1 MTLFAA
7 ENIIL
12 QYPGRPAPVFRD
24 LSLTIRGE
32 ESLRLSGPSGTGKT
46 SLMRVIAG
54 LERPTSG
61 RILLRPRRIGMAF
74 AEPRL
79 LPDLSAIEN
88 LLFIA
93 PMARAEASAMLAGL
107 EMAALQDASADSLSK
122 GQAQRVA
129 LIRALLIRPEILLLD
144 EALGGL
150 DMETWQTAR
159 DLILTQRARTGFA
172 LVEISHD
179 PARLIMPEA
188 RVMSFRPVPDV
199 TQL

>member
-7 ENIIL
+7 DTIGL
-12 QYPGRPAPVFRD
+12 QYPGRAGPVFHD
-24 LSLTIRGE
+24 LSLTIRKG
-32 ESLRLSGPSGTGKT
+32 ESLGLSGPSGMGKT

-61 RILLRPRRIGMAF
+61 RIPIRPRRIGMAF

-79 LPDLSAIEN
+79 LPRLSAMEN
-88 LLFIA
+88 LSFIA
-93 PMARAEASAMLAGL
+93 PKARAEGRAMLTAL
-107 EMAALQDASADSLSK
+107 KMAALQDASADSLSK

-150 DMETWQTAR
+150 DMATWQNAR
-159 DLILTQRARTGFA
+159 DLILAKRDRDGFA

-179 PARLIMPEA
+179 PARRIMPEA
-188 RVMSFRPVPDV
+188 RAISF
-199 TQL
+199 T

>member
-7 ENIIL
+7 DTIGL
-12 QYPGRPAPVFRD
+12 HYPGRSDPVFRA
-24 LSLTIRGE
+24 LSLTIRKG
-32 ESLRLSGPSGTGKT
+32 ESLGLSGPSGTGKT

-61 RILLRPRRIGMAF
+61 RIPIRPRRIGMAF

-79 LPDLSAIEN
+79 LPRLSAMEN
-88 LLFIA
+88 LSFIA
-93 PMARAEASAMLAGL
+93 PKARAEGCAMLTAL
-107 EMAALQDASADSLSK
+107 KMAALQDASADSLSK

-150 DMETWQTAR
+150 DMATWQSAR
-159 DLILTQRARTGFA
+159 DLILAKRDRDGFA

-179 PARLIMPEA
+179 PARRIMPEA
-188 RVMSFRPVPDV
+188 RAISFP
-199 TQL
+199 

>member
-7 ENIIL
+7 DTIGL
-12 QYPGRPAPVFRD
+12 QYPGRPGPVFHD
-24 LSLTIRGE
+24 LSLTIRKG
-32 ESLRLSGPSGTGKT
+32 ESLGLSGPSGTGKT

-61 RILLRPRRIGMAF
+61 RISIRPRRIGMAF

-79 LPDLSAIEN
+79 LPRLSAMEN
-88 LLFIA
+88 LSFIA
-93 PMARAEASAMLAGL
+93 PKARAEGCAMLTAL
-107 EMAALQDASADSLSK
+107 KMAALQDASADSLSK

-150 DMETWQTAR
+150 DMATWQSAR
-159 DLILTQRARTGFA
+159 DLILAKRDRDGFA

-179 PARLIMPEA
+179 PARRIMPEA
-188 RVMSFRPVPDV
+188 RAISF
-199 TQL
+199 T